1 MTLKFNNTL
10 SALHIFVLCTI
21 ISTKNSIAMLNIKN
35 TSRSITIKNLLS
47 YDIRI
52 LRKISLPEING
63 FQSVPTGMITSSII
77 EPNKE
82 RTLPVSYKN
91 NTMHFNL
98 LLIHNE
104 LIPIYLKKTEKNI
117 IIQHCASNN
126 QVMITDKNNKILGYL
141 Q

>member
-1 MTLKFNNTL
+1 
-10 SALHIFVLCTI
+10 
-21 ISTKNSIAMLNIKN
+21 MLNIKN